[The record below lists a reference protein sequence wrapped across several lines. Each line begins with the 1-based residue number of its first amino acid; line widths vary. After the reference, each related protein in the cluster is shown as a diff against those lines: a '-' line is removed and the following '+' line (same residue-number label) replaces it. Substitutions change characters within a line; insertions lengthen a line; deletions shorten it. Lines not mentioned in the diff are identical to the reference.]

1 MYNPDKYIRKAYI
14 DAIEL
19 ATGLSVYDTSI
30 PKDVQPLPKQYILI
44 TAQSKQRTSISKQL
58 WEWQCQVRVDIVSVN
73 DMGYHSSVS
82 VEDIEEIVI
91 STIEAGLTI
100 QNFNNKS
107 TRFLDSTPLPTETVT
122 ESIDRKIVD
131 YEHWL
136 NRAAA

>member
-14 DAIEL
+14 DAIES
-19 ATGLSVYDTSI
+19 ATGLSVFDTSI

-91 STIEAGLTI
+91 NTIEAGLTI

-107 TRFLDSTPLPTETVT
+107 TRFLDSTPLPTETT
-122 ESIDRKIVD
+122 TQSIDRKIVD

-136 NRAAA
+136 NRSAA